1 MEPNEVS
8 QDPQE
13 GQDPQPQQQPAVDP
27 RLALEIA
34 SQQFGVTPEFLE
46 GAVRLQ
52 DENRRVAEEIRRRQH
67 EIELRE
73 AKAEALLQSQQRY
86 QPPPP
91 SYDDLDP
98 VTRKV
103 LERLDRIDQ
112 REEQRIQSERQREE
126 RDRRVMETANAL
138 DRHYNQVM
146 RGVPSQNQIDQDR
159 FFNAMGELYPTSN
172 GELPAGITPEK
183 AVFNTAKYL
192 GINIGMNP
200 GFGGF
205 GGYGAPRPSTRDP
218 RAQFVIPTQGTGP
231 AVSDVVSGPDFSAQ
245 RQGEST
251 EQYHN
256 RLKRSFQ
263 ESGFSA
269 NGLVPDKGRISS
281 G

>member
-1 MEPNEVS
+1 MADPNEV
-8 QDPQE
+8 PQE
-13 GQDPQPQQQPAVDP
+13 MQDGQDLEATQQPAVDP

-112 REEQRIQSERQREE
+112 REEQRIQAERQREE
-126 RDRRVMETANAL
+126 SNRRVMETANAL
-138 DRHYNQVM
+138 DRHYNQIM

-159 FFNAMGELYPTSN
+159 FFNAMGEIYPTSN
-172 GELPAGITPEK
+172 GELPPGITPEK

-192 GINIGMNP
+192 GINVGTNG
-200 GFGGF
+200 GFG
-205 GGYGAPRPSTRDP
+205 GGYGAPRPSMRDP
-218 RAQFVIPTQGTGP
+218 RAQFVVPTQGTGP
-231 AVSDVVSGPDFSAQ
+231 SASDAVAGPDFGAQ

-251 EQYHN
+251 EQYHA

-269 NGLVPDKGRISS
+269 SGLVPDKGRISS

>member
-1 MEPNEVS
+1 MADPNEV
-8 QDPQE
+8 PQE
-13 GQDPQPQQQPAVDP
+13 MQESQEPQMQQPAVDP

-86 QPPPP
+86 QPPAP

-98 VTRKV
+98 VTRRV

-112 REEQRIQSERQREE
+112 REEQRIQAERQREE
-126 RDRRVMETANAL
+126 RDRKVMETANAL

-146 RGVPSQNQIDQDR
+146 RSVPTQNQVDQDR

-192 GINIGMNP
+192 GINVGMN
-200 GFGGF
+200 GGLG
-205 GGYGAPRPSTRDP
+205 GGYGGGMRPMSRDP
-218 RAQFVIPTQGTGP
+218 RAQFVVPTQGTGP
-231 AVSDVVSGPDFSAQ
+231 SMSEVATGPDFGAQ

-251 EQYHN
+251 EQYHA

-269 NGLVPDKGRISS
+269 NGLMPDKGRVSS